1 MTRRI
6 PRLRFGLPLFCALL
20 ACMTAAQAQPE
31 HYPSRPITIV
41 VPFPAG
47 GLTDVPARLAAAM
60 LQEKLGLGVVI
71 ENRTGGSGVV
81 GAAYAARATPDGYTL
96 FANSLADTQNLH
108 YLPVNYHP
116 VDDFVQIGWIVDGP
130 PLVLIIHGGL
140 PFKTLGELLTDAKV
154 NPNKYSV
161 GTSGPASS
169 PGLTLAQLNKAA
181 QVQIQAVPY
190 RGSGDAAAAAAGGA
204 IQGAFTFYS
213 QAKPLA
219 DDGKVRAV
227 AVAAPKRLEGWPD
240 VPTFTEQGYK
250 IDQRGFVGLAAPAK
264 TPKPIVDF
272 LSKNLNEVVQ
282 SAEFKKRMVVLGMAP
297 PPVADNTPEQVRQ
310 VHAGRDRAAGR
321 DSPRCRGRRSH
332 RRSDVFV
339 IPGLAKGASPESIT
353 RSV

>member
-1 MTRRI
+1 MMA
-6 PRLRFGLPLFCALL
+6 RLRHCLPWFTALALCAPPI
-20 ACMTAAQAQPE
+20 AGAQAQPE
-31 HYPSRPITIV
+31 SYPSRPITIV

-47 GLTDVPARLAAAM
+47 GLTDVPARLAATM
-60 LQEKLGLGVVI
+60 LQEKLGVGVVI

-81 GAAYAARATPDGYTL
+81 GASYAARATPDGYTL

-108 YLPVNYHP
+108 YLPVNYNP
-116 VDDFVQIGWIVDGP
+116 VDDFIQIGWIVDGP
-130 PLVLIIHGGL
+130 PLVLIINGNL
-140 PFKTLGELLTDAKV
+140 PVKTLSEMLADAKT

-181 QVQIQAVPY
+181 QVQIQPVPY

-227 AVAAPKRLEGWPD
+227 AVASPKRLEGWPE

-250 IDQRGFVGLAAPAK
+250 IDQRGFVGLAAPAN
-264 TPKPIVDF
+264 TPKPIVEF

-282 SAEFKKRMVVLGMAP
+282 SAEFKKRMLVLGMAP
-297 PPVADNTPEQVRQ
+297 PAAAENTPEKFDKFMRDEVARQ
-310 VHAGRDRAAGR
+310 GEMAEQSGQKLK
-321 DSPRCRGRRSH
+321 P
-332 RRSDVFV
+332 
-339 IPGLAKGASPESIT
+339 PPK
-353 RSV
+353 